1 MNPTT
6 KCLVV
11 CALAF
16 ATACSDTR
24 SDSQERVSE
33 GTRSEPDCPSTVSIT
48 SSWPQFDARSVP
60 ARFTLPPGTA
70 EIEAP
75 EGQNWR
81 LPGGSFAYRLSQL
94 APASQDSRRTAPWCA
109 TEVAGRR
116 VAVHFFFGEATF
128 GRRGYLTA
136 EIPISRDSVMEIIAS
151 SYDSAGV
158 DTLIAALRS
167 VEIRLQ

>member
-1 MNPTT
+1 MKPSRGY
-6 KCLVV
+6 LVA

-24 SDSQERVSE
+24 DKAQQQASGDVL
-33 GTRSEPDCPSTVSIT
+33 SEPDCPSAVSIT

-70 EIEAP
+70 EIQAP

-81 LPGGSFAYRLSQL
+81 LPGGSFAYRLEKL
-94 APASQDSRRTAPWCA
+94 VPASQDTGRTPPWCA

-116 VAVHFFFGEATF
+116 VAVRFFFGEATF

-136 EIPISRDSVMEIIAS
+136 EIPISHDSVMEIVAS

-158 DTLIAALRS
+158 DTLIAALRA
-167 VEIRLQ
+167 VQVRVP